1 MVALQESRLSLRSI
15 LPKLTNC
22 TLEVISIGNEL
33 LLGNTVNT
41 NASWI
46 ATKTAKEGASV
57 TRITTV
63 GDEAVE
69 IIRVVQES
77 IRRRPDFI
85 VTTGGIGPTFDDM
98 TVKAIA
104 KAVRQ
109 NLRVDPAALAMVKQ
123 HYSDRFLG
131 KVEMTKARVK
141 MATLPEHGVAVPNP
155 VGTAPALMM
164 RLKQTVIFCLPG
176 VPREAHAI
184 FKKTIAPQIRLKTSH
199 ARFVERWI
207 KVFGVMESTLAPLID
222 QTMHR
227 WPRVYIKSHPRGFE
241 GQGIPNIDLHFSE
254 VSSNSKKTEIEISSA
269 VSFITKK
276 LRGLNARI
284 SMERKLE

>member
-1 MVALQESRLSLRSI
+1 MVALQESGLSFRSI
-15 LPKLTNC
+15 LPKVKNC
-22 TLEVISIGNEL
+22 TLEIISVGNEL
-33 LLGNTVNT
+33 LLGNTINT

-46 ATKTAKEGASV
+46 AARATKDGASV

-63 GDEAVE
+63 GDRLAE
-69 IIRVVQES
+69 IIRVVRES
-77 IRRRPDFI
+77 ARRKPNYI

-98 TVKAIA
+98 TIKAIA

-109 NLRVDPAALAMVKQ
+109 NLRVNPAALAMVKQ
-123 HYSDRFLG
+123 HYSHRFPG
-131 KVEMTKARVK
+131 TVEITKARLK
-141 MATLPEHGVAVPNP
+141 MATLPVHGVAVPNP
-155 VGTAPALMM
+155 VGTAPALMI

-184 FKKTIAPQIRLKTSH
+184 FKKTIAPQIRLRTSH
-199 ARFVERWI
+199 ARFVERWM

-227 WPRVYIKSHPRGFE
+227 WPSVYIKSHPRGFE
-241 GQGIPNIDLHFSE
+241 GQGIPHIDLHFSE
-254 VSSNSKKTEIEISSA
+254 FSSNSKKTEIEISSA
-269 VSFITKK
+269 VSFMTGK

-284 SMERKLE
+284 SMEN